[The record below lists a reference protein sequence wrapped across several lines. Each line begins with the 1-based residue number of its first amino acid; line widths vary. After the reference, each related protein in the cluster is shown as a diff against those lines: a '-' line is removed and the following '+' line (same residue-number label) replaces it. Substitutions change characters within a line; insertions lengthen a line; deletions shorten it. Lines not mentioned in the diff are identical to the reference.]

1 MFEKLLDCLILIP
14 FENKPKSYLPVEHF
28 GIKIDFY
35 K

>member
-1 MFEKLLDCLILIP
+1 MFEKLLDCLILIL
-14 FENKPKSYLPVEHF
+14 FENKFKSYLLVEHF

>member
-1 MFEKLLDCLILIP
+1 MFEKLLDCLILIL
-14 FENKPKSYLPVEHF
+14 FENKSKSYLPVEHF